1 LPTATQGAS
10 QAIEDGATTAF
21 CLKAAGEQR
30 VRLATRSMERIRYE
44 SVKIAQRSGETQRDK
59 WQNAHSEVEAYGE
72 FNANQGQFLW
82 EQ

>member
-1 LPTATQGAS
+1 
-10 QAIEDGATTAF
+10 
-21 CLKAAGEQR
+21 
-30 VRLATRSMERIRYE
+30 MERIRYE